1 MVNGTEDLDNAV
13 ESLSKIIELVKEE
26 QWSVDYTQSVAPQA
40 CAQLSESMSIN
51 ELQNF
56 ALEVVKSTVE
66 SDENAEKVIAIM
78 QMTTHILDHYTKL
91 STIGRVWK
99 SSLVEIE
106 DKIVENNDKL
116 RYYQ

>member
-1 MVNGTEDLDNAV
+1 MVNGTEDLNAAV
-13 ESLSKIIELVKEE
+13 ESLSKIIAIVKEE

-40 CAQLSESMSIN
+40 CAQLSESMSVN

-56 ALEVVKSTVE
+56 ALEVVKSTLE
-66 SDENAEKVIAIM
+66 SDENAEKIIAIM

-91 STIGRVWK
+91 SMIGRVWR
-99 SSLVEIE
+99 SSLVELK
-106 DKIVENNDKL
+106 DKIVENNDTL